1 MGKHKW
7 TSREI
12 QEYRK
17 ANGSLIY
24 FNREDS
30 NFIIPK
36 TFGFGITF
44 NWAHPLSWAVAAV
57 VLTLIVWSAV
67 KGI

>member
-1 MGKHKW
+1 MPKRKW
-7 TSREI
+7 TRQEI

-17 ANGSLIY
+17 ANGSLVY
-24 FNREDS
+24 FNKEDS

-36 TFGFGITF
+36 TYGFGFTF
-44 NWAHPLSWAVAAV
+44 NWAHPLSWAAAAL
-57 VLTLIVWSAV
+57 VLAFIIYSAV